1 MFPAG
6 VSRLVGADGHLS
18 DLHVTQA
25 ELHEMYKLVLG
36 GNYKGPVREILS
48 SKPYE
53 RVRGLD
59 IGCST
64 PWAEEMAQEFPHVS
78 WYGVDTRPTQR
89 PKPNSRVQYK
99 FYDIKKGLLFQD
111 AYFDIVHAR
120 NTISMIPNYPAFLRE
135 IKRILKP
142 GGLFLFTNSEPNIFL
157 ASRTKPSHSIPACV
171 RMESC
176 CAHFLVRH
184 QIQLK
189 DPRRLPALIQQIGGF
204 QTDSARHAV
213 ICVPNGDWDRK
224 SWNQKEIGLK
234 SLQCILSSLS
244 SAELVFRRELG
255 MTEEQFAELAR
266 NVRNE
271 LEDPDIHTFHHY
283 HTFYAIRSE

>member
-6 VSRLVGADGHLS
+6 VNRLVGADPRVDNFHA
-18 DLHVTQA
+18 TQV

-64 PWAEEMAQEFPHVS
+64 PWAEDMAQEFPHVQ
-78 WYGVDTRPTQR
+78 WYGVDTLPTQNPR
-89 PKPNSRVQYK
+89 TNSRVQYN
-99 FYDIKKGLLFQD
+99 FYDFKKGLLFKD
-111 AYFDIVHAR
+111 GYFDIIHAR

-142 GGLFLFTNSEPNIFL
+142 GGLFLFTNSEPYIFL
-157 ASRTKPSHSIPACV
+157 TSRTKPSHSIPACV
-171 RMESC
+171 RMQAF
-176 CAHFLVRH
+176 CAHLLARH
-184 QIQLK
+184 RIQIK
-189 DPRRLPALIQQIGGF
+189 DPSHLPVLIKQVGGF
-204 QTDSARHAV
+204 KNDSARHGV

-224 SWNQKEIGLK
+224 SWTQREIGLK
-234 SLQCILSSLS
+234 SLQCILGSLS
-244 SAELVFRRELG
+244 SAKGVFRRELG
-255 MTEEQFAELAR
+255 MSEDQFDELAR
-266 NVRNE
+266 SVRNE

-283 HTFYAIRSE
+283 HTFYAIRE